1 MDSTINA
8 SPTITVIMP
17 VYNSEHY
24 IREAIESILN
34 QTFTDFQFLIIDD
47 ASTDQTISIINSYK
61 DPRIDLIEKPKNTG
75 YTKSLNL
82 GLKKARGKYI
92 ARMDSDDISLPERF
106 EKQVAFLEANLEY
119 ALCGTSYSILGND
132 RLIAVPNS
140 YEEIKINLLWGNC
153 IAHPTVMLRNEVLKK
168 YGLEYNPKM
177 EPSEDYDLWVKLLP
191 KGKLHNLKEEL
202 LLYRMHNS
210 SVSRQRASEQENTAI
225 KVKLKLIQNLDIIIE
240 PEELNLLKRIFRKNE
255 TIDLDDIKF
264 FKKLQNKL
272 TTSNKSRFFEPVGFS
287 NYVVDLEKLVVDKF
301 IFRYKRY
308 NLKFFLDY
316 IKAKKIINIQLKK
329 TQEIHLFLKSLIFHK
344 I

>member
-61 DPRIDLIEKPKNTG
+61 DPRIDLIEKVKNTG

-106 EKQVAFLEANLEY
+106 EKQVAFLESNLDY
-119 ALCGTSYSILGND
+119 VLCGTSYSILGED
-132 RLIAVPNS
+132 RIIAVPNS
-140 YEEIKINLLWGNC
+140 FEEIKFNLLRGNC
-153 IAHPTVMLRNEVLKK
+153 IAHPTVMLRNEVLLKH
-168 YGLEYNPKM
+168 GLKYNPKM
-177 EPSEDYDLWVKLLP
+177 EPSEDYDLWVQLLS
-191 KGKLHNLKEEL
+191 KGKLHNLKEDL

-210 SVSRQRASEQENTAI
+210 SVSRKRAAEQENTSI
-225 KVKLKLIQNLDIIIE
+225 EVRLKLIQNLDIILKRD
-240 PEELNLLKRIFRKNE
+240 ELNLE
-255 TIDLDDIKF
+255 DIKF
-264 FKKLQNKL
+264 FKKLKNKL
-272 TTSNKSRFFEPVGFS
+272 INSNTSHFFNTYSFS
-287 NYVVDLEKLVVDKF
+287 AYIEELEKMVADKF

-308 NLKFFLDY
+308 DLMFYLDY
-316 IKAKKIINIQLKK
+316 IKAKKIIKIKLKK
-329 TQEIHLFLKSLIFHK
+329 NQEMQLFLKSLIFYK